1 MDTSTSVAASEA
13 RDEGRVDSPRGRPGE
28 LLAAVGFTV
37 TALKTAP
44 MALLEPRRLVADE
57 GVVPALRI
65 ASRALRNPSALRR
78 VLHMRR
84 VFHRHRDHLGAIS
97 LLAAP
102 RPVPA
107 LRRNPRWLPP

>member
-1 MDTSTSVAASEA
+1 
-13 RDEGRVDSPRGRPGE
+13 
-28 LLAAVGFTV
+28 LAAVGFTV